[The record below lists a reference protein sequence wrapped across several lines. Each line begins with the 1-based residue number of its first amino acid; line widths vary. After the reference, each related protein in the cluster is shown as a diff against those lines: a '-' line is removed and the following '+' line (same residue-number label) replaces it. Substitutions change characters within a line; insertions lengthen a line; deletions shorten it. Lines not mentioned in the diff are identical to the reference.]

1 MIRTELQNIAELLGI
16 RVTGET
22 NAELFR
28 TILLAE
34 GLTRCFGVATRSCS
48 RMNCLLWHEC
58 EKYNRFIR
66 YLC

>member
-1 MIRTELQNIAELLGI
+1 MAELLGI

-22 NAELFR
+22 DAELFR

-34 GLTRCFGVATRSCS
+34 GLTRCFGVATRCS
-48 RMNCLLWHEC
+48 RRTKCLLWHEC